1 MLVANDNEFQLFV
14 ISNSLINL
22 QYVDKIDTASNGQE
36 ALELVIKNEK
46 EYLTTG
52 KFTYDLIFLDL
63 DMPIKDGF
71 QACEDILNFYQS
83 LRREGAH
90 VINSSSLNWIDDF

>member
-14 ISNSLINL
+14 ISNSLTNL
-22 QYVDKIDTASNGQE
+22 QFVEKIDTASNGQE

-46 EYLTTG
+46 DYLTTG
-52 KFTYDLIFLDL
+52 KLSYDIIFLDL

-71 QACEDILNFYQS
+71 QACEDILKSYQS

-90 VINSSSLNWIDDF
+90 VKSTTSQKLIDDF